1 MTEQEDAEHEA
12 GHAADESAVDASG
25 ERALQA
31 RILAAVDRLAP
42 VLVEG
47 PLEELEVESGDLV
60 VRLAKP
66 RPLVAAPAASAPP
79 GAPAHAPGA
88 PSSPYGDPA
97 PGMRFVTAPLTGV
110 WYTAPSP
117 GARPYV
123 TVGGEVAI
131 GQVVGLIEAM
141 KLFNEIKS
149 DVAGSVTRLL
159 AETGTL
165 VKRQQPLLEVDPR

>member
-1 MTEQEDAEHEA
+1 MSEQEQPDVEPSEAAPTSAQDA
-12 GHAADESAVDASG
+12 
-25 ERALQA
+25 ALQS
-31 RILAAVDRLAP
+31 RILAAVDGLAP
-42 VLVEG
+42 ILVNG
-47 PLEELEVESGDLV
+47 ALEELEVESGDLV

-66 RPLVAAPAASAPP
+66 RTLAAAPAAA
-79 GAPAHAPGA
+79 APAAGPSA
-88 PSSPYGDPA
+88 SSSPYGEPA
-97 PGMRFVTAPLTGV
+97 PGTRFVIAPLTGV

-123 TVGGEVAI
+123 TVGGEVAS

-149 DVAGSVTRLL
+149 DIAGTVTRIV

>member
-1 MTEQEDAEHEA
+1 MSEQDQPDVEPEDAPN
-12 GHAADESAVDASG
+12 G
-25 ERALQA
+25 ETQDTALQT

-42 VLVEG
+42 ILVSG
-47 PLEELEVESGDLV
+47 PLDELEVEQGDLV

-66 RPLVAAPAASAPP
+66 RPAAAAAAAPVAAAPAPAAS
-79 GAPAHAPGA
+79 
-88 PSSPYGDPA
+88 SSPYGDPA
-97 PGMRFVTAPLTGV
+97 PGTRFVSAPLTGV

-123 TVGGEVAI
+123 AAGGEVAS

-149 DVAGSVTRLL
+149 DVAGTVTRVL

>member
-1 MTEQEDAEHEA
+1 MSEDEQPQD
-12 GHAADESAVDASG
+12 
-25 ERALQA
+25 ERAQTPPDTEADTQLQK

-60 VRLAKP
+60 IRLAKP
-66 RPLVAAPAASAPP
+66 RLASAAAPVAPLPSAPT
-79 GAPAHAPGA
+79 
-88 PSSPYGDPA
+88 PSSPFGEPA

-117 GARPYV
+117 GARPYLA
-123 TVGGEVAI
+123 VGGEVAN

-149 DVAGSVTRLL
+149 DVAGTVTRLL

-165 VKRQQPLLEVDPR
+165 VKRQQPLLEIDPR

>member
-1 MTEQEDAEHEA
+1 VSEDEQPQDERAETPPDTEADAE
-12 GHAADESAVDASG
+12 
-25 ERALQA
+25 LQK
-31 RILAAVDRLAP
+31 RILVAVDRLAP
-42 VLVEG
+42 VLVDG

-60 VRLAKP
+60 IRLAKP
-66 RPLVAAPAASAPP
+66 RLASAAAPVAPLPSAPT
-79 GAPAHAPGA
+79 
-88 PSSPYGDPA
+88 PSSPFGEPA

-117 GARPYV
+117 GARPYLA
-123 TVGGEVAI
+123 VGGEVAN

-149 DVAGSVTRLL
+149 DVAGTVTRLL